1 MAHDHHHHPV
11 HHHPAHHHAV
21 HAPFRPGRSLFRMGL
36 GERLAIAGVI
46 SAGLWLAI
54 TWALA

>member
-11 HHHPAHHHAV
+11 HHHPV
-21 HAPFRPGRSLFRMGL
+21 HPPFRPARSLFRMGL

-54 TWALA
+54 AWALA